1 MQQVLLMLRLLQSCW
16 WGRLEVPWMLLLCLL
31 LWLPLL
37 LRGVLAAAAILLE
50 TRQQLGLP

>member
-1 MQQVLLMLRLLQSCW
+1 MLRLLQSCW